1 MKKYSAFSLLR
12 NAMANLLIGLVDDHP
27 TFEIVVR
34 RSFAEYLAFWF
45 KHAAGEYRVRFSVG

>member
-12 NAMANLLIGLVDDHP
+12 NAMANVLIDDHP

-34 RSFAEYLAFWF
+34 RTFAEYLALWF